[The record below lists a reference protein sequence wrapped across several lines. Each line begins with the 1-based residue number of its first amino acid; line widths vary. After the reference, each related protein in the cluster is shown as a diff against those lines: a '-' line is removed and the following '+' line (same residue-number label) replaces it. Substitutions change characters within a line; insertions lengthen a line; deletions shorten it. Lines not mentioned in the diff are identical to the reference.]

1 MINLVL
7 FLDHLNRNF
16 HFHMSCGFLTLMSH
30 QKINWKDYRGGVT
43 PLFLFPPPFYFF
55 SYMERPGRQIR
66 DWPSAAFV
74 TQELQCVYDRRLLSV
89 SALLY
94 WRKFG
99 RVDIRV
105 SYTFSEQNEVSGI
118 TFTQGKDNAVRPQ
131 EIYLKMGLVSKGS
144 LVTKMCSVTCP
155 KDSLLHLDC

>member
-16 HFHMSCGFLTLMSH
+16 HFHISCGFLTLMSH
-30 QKINWKDYRGGVT
+30 QKMNWKGCCVGVSRLFFF
-43 PLFLFPPPFYFF
+43 PLFFF
-55 SYMERPGRQIR
+55 SYMERPGRQIS
-66 DWPSAAFV
+66 DCPSAASV
-74 TQELQCVYDRRLLSV
+74 TQELQCVYDMRLLSV

-105 SYTFSEQNEVSGI
+105 SYTFSEKNEVSGI

-144 LVTKMCSVTCP
+144 LVSKMCSVTCP